1 VFIETLLT
9 QMFAFEYS
17 YWLLAAIALMAVLYS
32 SVGHGGASGYL
43 AAMALWGLAP
53 QEMRPAAL
61 AMNIIV
67 TSWLLY
73 RFQPYKL
80 MPYKLF
86 WPLVIVSTPAAFIG
100 GLWKIDSFSYHLLV
114 GFLMALAA
122 LRMVITAKPI
132 ENIALPSHGLLLTV
146 GVLLGFSAGLSGIGG
161 GVFLSPLL
169 LIFGWC
175 TVRQS
180 TAVAAGFIL
189 LNSIGGLAGYGVS
202 GQSWPL
208 GTGWLM
214 ISAFAGCLIGAEI
227 ASHRATPVTLRKL
240 LAAVLTIAAVKMVY
254 SAF

>member
-1 VFIETLLT
+1 MFIDSLVT
-9 QMFAFEYS
+9 QMFAYEYS
-17 YWLLAAIALMAVLYS
+17 LWLLAAIALMAVLYS

-86 WPLVIVSTPAAFIG
+86 WPLVIVSTPAAFVG
-100 GLWKIDSFSYHLLV
+100 GLWEIDSLSYHLLV
-114 GFLMALAA
+114 GVLMALAA

-132 ENIALPSHGLLLTV
+132 ENIALPSQWLLLTV

-169 LIFGWC
+169 LVFGWC

-189 LNSIGGLAGYGVS
+189 LNSIGGLAAMGLVVNPGRLE
-202 GQSWPL
+202 Q
-208 GTGWLM
+208 
-214 ISAFAGCLIGAEI
+214 AG
-227 ASHRATPVTLRKL
+227 
-240 LAAVLTIAAVKMVY
+240 
-254 SAF
+254 

>member
-1 VFIETLLT
+1 
-9 QMFAFEYS
+9 MFAFEYS
-17 YWLLAAIALMAVLYS
+17 YWLLGSIVLMAVLYS

-53 QEMRPAAL
+53 EELRPAVL
-61 AMNIIV
+61 AMNIVV

-73 RFQPYKL
+73 RFKPYQL

-86 WPLVIVSTPAAFIG
+86 WPLVIVSTPAAFVG
-100 GLWKIDSFSYHLLV
+100 GLWKIDTFSYHLLV
-114 GFLMALAA
+114 GLLMALAA
-122 LRMVITAKPI
+122 LRMIITARPVEKVV
-132 ENIALPSHGLLLTV
+132 LPAQWLLLTV
-146 GVLLGFSAGLSGIGG
+146 GFLLGLSAGLTGIGG

-189 LNSIGGLAGYGVS
+189 LNSIGGLTGYMVS
-202 GQSWPL
+202 DQSWPL
-208 GTGWLM
+208 GTGWL
-214 ISAFAGCLIGAEI
+214 IIAAFAGCLLGAEI

-240 LAAVLTIAAVKMVY
+240 LAAVLIIAAAKMIF

>member
-1 VFIETLLT
+1 MSLESLFV
-9 QMFAFEYS
+9 FEYS

-61 AMNIIV
+61 AMNILV
-67 TSWLLY
+67 TCWLLY

-80 MPYKLF
+80 MPYRLF
-86 WPLVIVSTPAAFIG
+86 WPLVMASTPAAFVG
-100 GLWKIDSFSYHLLV
+100 GLWVIDVLSYRLLV
-114 GFLMALAA
+114 GVLLGLAA
-122 LRMVITAKPI
+122 IRMLMSNKTNQQVQ
-132 ENIALPSHGLLLTV
+132 LPVLWLVLLF
-146 GVLLGFSAGLSGIGG
+146 GVLLGFSAGLTGIGG
-161 GVFLSPLL
+161 GVFLSPIL

-189 LNSIGGLAGYGVS
+189 LNSIAGLAGYVVS
-202 GQSWPL
+202 AQPWPL

-214 ISAFAGCLIGAEI
+214 LAAFVGCLLGAEL
-227 ASHRATPVTLRKL
+227 ASHRASSVALRKL
-240 LAAVLTIAAVKMVY
+240 LAGVLVIAAAKMVY